1 MMKKTRRR
9 STMERRPIVTWS
21 EEDAYTGWRKVYCYL
36 GKAGAVAW
44 IKSRT
49 HRRERREAKKALR
62 AGEE

>member
-1 MMKKTRRR
+1 
-9 STMERRPIVTWS
+9 MERRPIVTWS

-44 IKSRT
+44 IKTRT